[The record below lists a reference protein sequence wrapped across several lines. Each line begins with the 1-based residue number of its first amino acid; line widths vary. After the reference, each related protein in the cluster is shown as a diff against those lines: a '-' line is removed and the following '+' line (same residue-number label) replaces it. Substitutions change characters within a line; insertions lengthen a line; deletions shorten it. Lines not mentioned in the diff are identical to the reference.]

1 MAKSSHRMG
10 KSELYSQF
18 AERFALKRTQ
28 ARDFFDELSALA
40 ERELKRSGE
49 FELPGLVKLTVQ
61 QRKARTGRNPATGE
75 PIAIAPK
82 TVLKARIVT
91 TLKKTVIAESAVE
104 HAALADGA
112 FDEYELADSG
122 LEGDPIKPTKPKPGS

>member
-49 FELPGLVKLTVQ
+49 FELPGLVKLKIQ
-61 QRKARTGRNPATGE
+61 HRAARTGRNPATGE

-82 TVLKARIVT
+82 TVVKARIVT
-91 TLKKTVIAESAVE
+91 GLKKTVID
-104 HAALADGA
+104 DGVLEEPA
-112 FDEYELADSG
+112 PADSG
-122 LEGDPIKPTKPKPGS
+122 LEGDPIKPTKPKPTR